1 VRFGLRTTAA
11 RARHDAVSAERAG
24 FDVVWVD
31 DGACNGAAVAASL
44 AAHTSG
50 IRVVIGA
57 RVGDAHPIE
66 LAEEVA
72 VADLALGGRTVLAV
86 SPAEGAVDRLSE
98 SLDLLLEAFGSH
110 PFRHPGPHWPAP
122 ANLAGNVFNLEQ
134 RIRVTPPPAQL
145 ELPVWVVGAAGRSA
159 ANDRALGVVFDV
171 DEAVDEIRAWW
182 RATSTSSP
190 AQVRRMRRSLL
201 WSPTIDG
208 GRLAL
213 AAAVDELRELR
224 DAGDLDLVVV
234 DVPTGHGGELA
245 DDQLDDLLDD
255 ISREVRPRLQLDRL
269 PPGLDEH
276 WVEHRSHHE
285 QHHPEGG
292 HHG

>member
-1 VRFGLRTTAA
+1 
-11 RARHDAVSAERAG
+11 
-24 FDVVWVD
+24 
-31 DGACNGAAVAASL
+31 
-44 AAHTSG
+44 
-50 IRVVIGA
+50 
-57 RVGDAHPIE
+57 
-66 LAEEVA
+66 
-72 VADLALGGRTVLAV
+72 
-86 SPAEGAVDRLSE
+86 
-98 SLDLLLEAFGSH
+98 
-110 PFRHPGPHWPAP
+110 
-122 ANLAGNVFNLEQ
+122 
-134 RIRVTPPPAQL
+134 
-145 ELPVWVVGAAGRSA
+145 
-159 ANDRALGVVFDV
+159 
-171 DEAVDEIRAWW
+171 
-182 RATSTSSP
+182 
-190 AQVRRMRRSLL
+190 MRRSLL

-234 DVPTGHGGELA
+234 DVPAGHGGELA